1 MGEKCAG
8 NHHHDTHSDDQTRT
22 VLKLLMQHVWLD
34 HSVSVM
40 STHLPWLTKE
50 AQPQPWLSVEKLI
63 RFVMPCGVP
72 LYNMDAV
79 FKCLVSG
86 CRQEEDLDVRVWRQV
101 CVKDLSLS
109 KDDLD

>member
-8 NHHHDTHSDDQTRT
+8 NHHHDTYSDDQTRT

-63 RFVMPCGVP
+63 RFVMPSGVP
-72 LYNMDAV
+72 LYYMDAV
-79 FKCLVSG
+79 FKRLVLG
-86 CRQEEDLDVRVWRQV
+86 RRQEEQLGVRVWRQV
-101 CVKDLSLS
+101 CLKHLSLLRE
-109 KDDLD
+109 DLD